1 MKRNLF
7 AICVLIFAVSPASIT
22 FAELKDADLKK
33 EVTLTEEAALLTQ
46 VDAVALYMTSEKV
59 AYAPR
64 LTPDKVIEVETTVLS
79 KDLLGNSAK
88 LEAFVTRG
96 MKAFVSVLKERLPI
110 YAPSIAGTFD
120 ENKDIKFIVN
130 AGGKRIPVA
139 TCVGGDWKW
148 DVAWSATPAAT
159 SSYAAPT
166 SNYATVQASPSPA
179 AAEPEKKGKLA
190 CDCPARR

>member
-1 MKRNLF
+1 MKRIFL
-7 AICVLIFAVSPASIT
+7 AVYVFAVVVLSTSVAP
-22 FAELKDADLKK
+22 AELKETDLKK
-33 EVTLTEEAALLTQ
+33 AVTLTEEAMLLSQ

-64 LTPDKVIEVETTVLS
+64 LTSDKIIEVETTVLS
-79 KDLLGNSAK
+79 KDLISNSAR

-139 TCVGGDWKW
+139 TCVGGGWKW
-148 DVAWSATPAAT
+148 DVAWSSTQVAA

-166 SNYATVQASPSPA
+166 SNYAAVQASPSPA